1 MGIFSGNAVG
11 EQGAIFQ
18 MLSHGVISGA
28 LFLCV
33 GVVYDR
39 MHTREIAFYGG
50 LVNRMPWYAAVFMLF
65 TMANVGLPG
74 TSGFVGEILSM
85 TGGYQASTWTAIL
98 AATGMI
104 LSAVYMLT
112 LYRRVVFGEIVNPKL
127 AAIADL
133 EIREV
138 AIFAPLMIATL
149 YMGVAPSSV
158 FNITQASVDH
168 LTTVYRAA
176 IGG

>member
-1 MGIFSGNAVG
+1 VG
-11 EQGAIFQ
+11 EQGAIYQ

-33 GVVYDR
+33 GVIYDR

-65 TMANVGLPG
+65 SMGNVGLPG

-85 TGGYQASTWTAIL
+85 TGTYQASTWTAIL
-98 AATGMI
+98 AATGVI

-112 LYRRVVFGEIVNPKL
+112 LYRRVVFGTIQNPKL
-127 AAIADL
+127 AEIADL
-133 EIREV
+133 ETREV
-138 AIFAPLMIATL
+138 VIFTPLIVATL
-149 YMGVAPSSV
+149 FLGVAPNSV
-158 FNITQASVDH
+158 FNLTQASVDQ
-168 LTTVYRAA
+168 LVRVYQAA

>member
-1 MGIFSGNAVG
+1 
-11 EQGAIFQ
+11 

-33 GVVYDR
+33 GVIYDR

-65 TMANVGLPG
+65 SMGNVGLPG

-85 TGGYQASTWTAIL
+85 TGAYQASTWTAIL
-98 AATGMI
+98 AATGVI

-112 LYRRVVFGEIVNPKL
+112 LYRRVVFGTIENPKL
-127 AAIADL
+127 ATITDL
-133 EIREV
+133 ETREV

-149 YMGVAPSSV
+149 YLGVQPNSV
-158 FNITQASVDH
+158 FNLTSASVDQ
-168 LTTVYRAA
+168 LVRVYQAA